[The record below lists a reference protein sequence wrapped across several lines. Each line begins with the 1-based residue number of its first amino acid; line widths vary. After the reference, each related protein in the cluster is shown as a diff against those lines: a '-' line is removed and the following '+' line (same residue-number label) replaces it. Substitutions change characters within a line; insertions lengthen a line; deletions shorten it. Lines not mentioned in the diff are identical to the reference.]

1 MGKEREEK
9 ERKEK
14 GEKERKEKG
23 RKEIEARAQSSAGT
37 STGPALHPLA
47 RFQQQRKK
55 DYEARIALEEKAE
68 EEERKQ
74 EEEKK
79 RQKEEDER
87 KREER
92 GKRFAPTSAASGP
105 QEEPMEFDNTR
116 TVVAGQDGAISADIR
131 NDFYRPAH
139 EVTPL
144 RDEEKEE
151 REHRSPSP
159 RIRQRR
165 FRDHLM

>member
-1 MGKEREEK
+1 MG
-9 ERKEK
+9 
-14 GEKERKEKG
+14 
-23 RKEIEARAQSSAGT
+23 EIGAKIQSSAGT

-47 RFQQQRKK
+47 RFQEQRKK
-55 DYEARIALEEKAE
+55 DYEARIALEKKAE
-68 EEERKQ
+68 EEERKE

-87 KREER
+87 KKEER
-92 GKRFAPTSAASGP
+92 EKRFAPTSAASGP

-131 NDFYRPAH
+131 NEFYRPAH
-139 EVTPL
+139 EAMPP
-144 RDEEKEE
+144 RDEEEEE

-159 RIRQRR
+159 RIRDASGIR
-165 FRDHLM
+165 HLKK